1 MGGILAS
8 AMAGRVSFDS
18 IAERKPNVVP
28 MYPEQGQPSN
38 LFTSVIILPWW
49 LKSAFKIEGAF

>member
-38 LFTSVIILPWW
+38 LFTSVIILP
-49 LKSAFKIEGAF
+49 